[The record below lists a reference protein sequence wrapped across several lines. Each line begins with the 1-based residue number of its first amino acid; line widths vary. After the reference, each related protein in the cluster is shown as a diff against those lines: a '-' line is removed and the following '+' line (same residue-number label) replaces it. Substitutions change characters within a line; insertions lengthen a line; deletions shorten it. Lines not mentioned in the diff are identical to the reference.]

1 MLRRLQLLTCAGLIP
16 ALVACGAGGG
26 GSSSDNSGTCD
37 ITMSQVEQIQ
47 PGMELAAVE
56 AILGPGRKDSSYTA
70 GSETNDGYIWCGG
83 GGSSAFDA
91 PTVEITFVN
100 GKASIVQP
108 FNIDAN

>member
-16 ALVACGAGGG
+16 ALLACGSGGG
-26 GSSSDNSGTCD
+26 GTSSSSSGTCE
-37 ITMSQVEQIQ
+37 ITMNQVEQIQ
-47 PGMELAAVE
+47 PGMDLAAVE

-83 GGSSAFDA
+83 SGSSAFDA